1 MRSPRP
7 LSAEARLVFRSA
19 GPTAPPDELAEI
31 ATQVVDWRRTL
42 MMAER
47 EGATPALWR
56 ALQNSHT
63 AFPPEAREFL
73 RTRTM
78 LSDFRMQQLSL
89 RLQQTVR
96 AFVDHNVPVM
106 LLKGA
111 AIGAIVDATFRSR
124 PMSDLDLLVQ
134 PSNVLRAKEAVLAAG
149 WHITPDERLH
159 RLLEGQHHLPP
170 FLDPSLRGLRL
181 ELHTTLLPPNHSF
194 KLDEEWLWSQ
204 SVPAAVPF
212 AGASLLPPEISAVH
226 ACIHFA
232 WQHQM
237 QFAPWRTFRTLAIL
251 TAQPGWSW
259 ERFTAVAREARA
271 GSTCYWTLRL
281 AQHLGGQVVPVEVLV
296 SLRPPTVAWL
306 ADAIERHVVAI
317 IAEDEGPRSP
327 SEGLSRLLWRAA
339 IRPKWSGHRDPGR
352 TDPDRRWERELG
364 RPGPDGPLERARR
377 HLSQYR
383 DWWRFLTQTLGGR

>member
-19 GPTAPPDELAEI
+19 DPTAPTDELTEI
-31 ATQVVDWRRTL
+31 ATEVVDWRRAL

-47 EGATPALWR
+47 EGGTPALRR

-63 AFPPEAREFL
+63 ALPAEAREFL

-89 RLQQTVR
+89 RLQQTVE
-96 AFVDHNVPVM
+96 AFVAHDVPVM

-111 AIGAIVDATFRSR
+111 AIGAMADATFRSR

-134 PSNVLRAKEAVLAAG
+134 PADLARAKEAVVAAG

-170 FLDPSLRGLRL
+170 FLDPTLRGLRL
-181 ELHTTLLPPNHSF
+181 ELHTTLLPPDHSF
-194 KLDEEWLWSQ
+194 DLDEERLWSQ
-204 SVPAAVPF
+204 SVPAAKPF
-212 AGASLLPPEISAVH
+212 AGASLLPPEMAAVH

-237 QFAPWRTFRTLAIL
+237 RFAPWRTFRTLAIL

-259 ERFTAVAREARA
+259 ERFTRIARDARA
-271 GSTCYWTLRL
+271 GSSCYWTLRL
-281 AQHLGGQVVPVEVLV
+281 AQRLAGTVIPAQVLAD
-296 SLRPPTVAWL
+296 LRPPTAGWL
-306 ADAIERHVVAI
+306 ANSIERHAVAQVV
-317 IAEDEGPRSP
+317 DGEGPQSP
-327 SEGLSRLLWRAA
+327 SEGFTRLLWRAA
-339 IRPKWSGHRDPGR
+339 IRPKWSGHRSPGR
-352 TDPDRRWERELG
+352 VDPERRWQRELG
-364 RPGPDGPLERARR
+364 RPSPDAPLVRVGR
-377 HLSQYR
+377 HVNQYR
-383 DWWRFLTQTLGGR
+383 DWWRFLTKTLGGR